1 MQWNRS
7 ETIALSGLNCAYC
20 QGLGL
25 CKGRGNATVPCECV
39 LRAIFKACFNRFRS
53 CVAKD
58 KGASIVR
65 LERIGYGHST
75 HMAFGRKTEEYIADF
90 VLACQRHLT
99 ESEYKLFRYAYLL
112 GADWKL
118 AHRFLNM
125 PRTNFMHAC
134 YRLEAKLGRAFRE
147 TEPYALFPLDEYFS
161 PTMRGASVPATV
173 PPVPR
178 PARLR
183 PPLAAA

>member
-1 MQWNRS
+1 MLWDRS
-7 ETIALSGLNCAYC
+7 ETIALSGLHCAYC

-39 LRAIFKACFNRFRS
+39 LRAIFKACWNRFRS

-65 LERIGYGHST
+65 LERIGCGHST

-90 VLACQRHLT
+90 HLTCKRTLT
-99 ESEYKLFRYAYLL
+99 ESEWRMFSFAYLL
-112 GADWKL
+112 GADWSLCHK
-118 AHRFLNM
+118 RLNM

-134 YRLEAKLGRAFRE
+134 YRIEAKLGRAFRE
-147 TEPYALFPLDEYFS
+147 TAPFALFPLDEYFS
-161 PTMRGASVPATV
+161 PTVRGAGVAPCT
-173 PPVPR
+173 PPDTR
-178 PARLR
+178 PQRAHLV
-183 PPLAAA
+183 A